1 MGRLVIGVLIGAG
14 LSAAAVMLLSRRSG
28 KEHRESLQERIR
40 LAIAEGKAAA
50 EQQEQ
55 QLWTEYR
62 KKLTTPPMKH
72 GSSFPNPNYPPYY

>member
-14 LSAAAVMLLSRRSG
+14 VSAAAVMLLSRRSG
-28 KEHRESLQERIR
+28 KEHRESLQERLK
-40 LAIAEGKAAA
+40 LALAEGKAAA

-62 KKLTTPPMKH
+62 KKLTDPPVKPA
-72 GSSFPNPNYPPYY
+72 SSFPSTNYPPYY